1 VRGSSIRKNTPLF
14 HDSFVPF
21 SLFFHS
27 TFSHKSEK
35 NEKASEKMKKQLNK
49 IQKTS
54 EKKKNRVKK

>member
-1 VRGSSIRKNTPLF
+1 MRGSSIRKNTPLF

-49 IQKTS
+49 IQN
-54 EKKKNRVKK
+54 E